1 MYNKQSK
8 KRNASFFLCAFT
20 KKTNSIL
27 ENHSHLKFQYISII
41 PFVWYYQ
48 QYGTVSSHIVC
59 RTLSYNTKDRRP
71 RLDSYNSFHDQPD
84 DNQNRVYVVFVN
96 PSADTGLPFLSRIL
110 SQSISC
116 PQGHSFEGILMD
128 MLLQR
133 RQTKRIK
140 YAISIQKKKINTNGN
155 YAICLIYLCTT
166 GSYLT
171 DFKKQNCLTSHQK
184 KS

>member
-1 MYNKQSK
+1 MHH
-8 KRNASFFLCAFT
+8 FFFVRSLR
-20 KKTNSIL
+20 KP
-27 ENHSHLKFQYISII
+27 I
-41 PFVWYYQ
+41 PFQRTIHTKSSSIYLSFHLSGITSNVELY
-48 QYGTVSSHIVC
+48 SSHIVC

-84 DNQNRVYVVFVN
+84 DNQTRVYVVFVN